1 MRNRGGPVAGRISDL
16 SEDPNNLNSS
26 LKLDP
31 ARLSQIENQLI
42 KLRQQLFEAKDQ
54 VLDALTESMGR
65 QLREVQKTFKNDLV
79 LKSKLGE
86 LTSQQALEFI
96 LNKSLKVLK

>member
-42 KLRQQLFEAKDQ
+42 KLRQ
-54 VLDALTESMGR
+54 
-65 QLREVQKTFKNDLV
+65 
-79 LKSKLGE
+79 
-86 LTSQQALEFI
+86 
-96 LNKSLKVLK
+96 